1 MQNKGLPLEVKVG
14 ALVLFSLGLLVAF
27 VFVLG
32 DFSVSRGFEFNVDFD
47 NAGGLKPGAD
57 VAIAG
62 YNVGSVKALQFRES
76 GRTGPGE
83 SAVAVRAMLTVR
95 PEYSD
100 SIRESSKFY
109 ITTRGVLGEPYIEI
123 VTESLDAPAVV
134 DGASLRGVDPPRMDM
149 IVSRGAK
156 LLEVL
161 IDLLENPEVS
171 TKDLIKNTS
180 ELIATLNDILKGN
193 RGDIDGA
200 ISGVRRSVDQAEKLL
215 TALNVGV
222 EDGQPINELIVDLR
236 ASAKDLRRTS
246 TSARRI
252 ADEVDG
258 RIKPTLDDVDATL
271 KTAKSAAESADRLI
285 SSSEPKLARSLDDL
299 EVAAANARELS
310 EDGKTIVARV
320 ERGEGSV
327 GKLLKDREIYDDL
340 KELMRQIK
348 RKPWKI
354 IWKE

>member
-1 MQNKGLPLEVKVG
+1 MQNKGMPIEVKVG

-32 DFSVSRGFEFNVDFD
+32 DFSLSRGFEFNVDFD

-62 YNVGSVKALQFRES
+62 FNVGTVQELQFRES

-83 SAVAVRAMLTVR
+83 SAVAVRAKLSVR
-95 PEYSD
+95 EEYSD
-100 SIRESSKFY
+100 SIRESSKYY
-109 ITTRGVLGEPYIEI
+109 ITTSGVLGEPYIEI
-123 VTESLDAPAVV
+123 VTESLDAPPIA
-134 DGASLRGVDPPRMDM
+134 DGSSVRGVDPPRMDM

-161 IDLLENPEVS
+161 IDLLENPEIS
-171 TKDLIKNTS
+171 TKDLIKNT
-180 ELIATLNDILKGN
+180 ATLVATINDILSSN
-193 RGDIDGA
+193 RADIDGTVA
-200 ISGVRRSVDQAEKLL
+200 GLRRSVDKADTLL
-215 TALNVGV
+215 AALNLGV

-246 TSARRI
+246 SSARRI

-258 RIKPTLDDVDATL
+258 RIKPTLDEVDSTL
-271 KTAKSAAESADRLI
+271 KTARAVADSADRLI
-285 SSSEPKLARSLDDL
+285 VANEPKLTRAIDDV
-299 EVAAANARELS
+299 EIAAANAKTIS
-310 EDGKTIVARV
+310 ADGKAIVAKV
-320 ERGEGSV
+320 KNGEGTV
-327 GKLLKDREIYDDL
+327 GQLLNDREIYDDL